1 MASST
6 NNEIRFAGDIQ
17 IDKVEVVTSDGLGQ
31 DITNQ
36 VSGIQIYEDLFSPF
50 ISGNLIIDDTLDLI
64 NLFPFVGEEFL
75 NIRLKTPSFDRI
87 KDGIKRIID
96 NKFYIYKAT
105 ERELIGD
112 KRVVYKLHFISIEAV
127 VDLNKKISSAF
138 EGKCSDIVEELV
150 QKPIGL
156 QTDKFFTK
164 EQTPNGTKF
173 VSNYWSPSQC
183 INYVAEQSVNNNDS
197 PTYVFFENRQGLNFT
212 SLESLSQAAPIQDF
226 IYDKYT
232 RDFIANK
239 TNTIRNVEADYKRIE
254 DISIP
259 NVFDYMNRTRSGMF
273 SSRLITH
280 DLVTKKYVSK
290 NYDMLDSYD
299 DEYHLNKHPLAS
311 TLNIRRQDQAIF
323 KVPRH
328 YGNFNGYV
336 DVSNSKTI
344 QKRVSLMTQ
353 FEGNKV
359 EIVVPGRT
367 DYTVG
372 KKVYVK
378 LFKNTVL
385 SPEENVKENIDQM
398 FTGNYLIGAVNHFI
412 TRERHECNMELIKD
426 SLILDLDRDRK

>member
-17 IDKVEVVTSDGLGQ
+17 IDKIEVVTSDGLGQ

-75 NIRLKTPSFDRI
+75 NLRLKTPSFDRI
-87 KDGIKRIID
+87 KDGITRIIN

-112 KRVVYKLHFISIEAV
+112 KRVVYKLHFISLEAV

-138 EGKCSDIVEELV
+138 EGKCSDIIKELV
-150 QKPIGL
+150 EKPIGL
-156 QTDKFFTK
+156 QTDKFFIN
-164 EQTPNGTKF
+164 EETPNGTKF
-173 VSNYWSPSQC
+173 VANYWTPTQC
-183 INYVAEQSVNNNDS
+183 INYVAEQSVNVNDS

-212 SLESLSQAAPIQDF
+212 SLESLASAEPIQDF

-239 TNTIRNVEADYKRIE
+239 TNSIRNVEADYKRIE

-273 SSRLITH
+273 SSRLISH
-280 DLVTKKYVSK
+280 DLVTKKYISK
-290 NYDMLDSYD
+290 NFDMLDNYE
-299 DEYHLNKHPLAS
+299 DEKHLNKYPLAS

-323 KVPRH
+323 KVPKH

-336 DVSNSKTI
+336 DISNSKTI
-344 QKRVSLMTQ
+344 QRRVSLMTQ

-385 SPEENVKENIDQM
+385 SAEENVKENIDEM